1 MKYGKHT
8 YSQIKKWLVCAVK
21 QKLKDIFITNW
32 QLQIDNSSSGI
43 LYELIKT
50 KFRFENYLV
59 TLPFK
64 FRKVLRTRNN
74 RLSIETGR
82 WQQIPRDE
90 RICFLCKVTIGDDF
104 HFTCS
109 LECKELNDVRKQY
122 LKTYYCKKPNV
133 LKFCQLFNTENR
145 KALFNL
151 INLSGFTQ
159 VILSI
164 VS

>member
-1 MKYGKHT
+1 MSGIWETHVFPNE
-8 YSQIKKWLVCAVK
+8 KWLVCAVK

-32 QLQIDNSSSGI
+32 HLQIDNSSSGVI
-43 LYELIKT
+43 YKLIKNT
-50 KFRFENYLV
+50 FAFENYLV

-64 FRKVLRTRNN
+64 LRKALVQIRTRNN
-74 RLSIETGR
+74 RLPIETGR

-90 RICFLCKVTIGDDF
+90 RICFLCKANIGDEF
-104 HFTCS
+104 HFI

-122 LKTYYCKKPNV
+122 LKPYYCKRPTI
-133 LKFCQLFNTENR
+133 LKFFQLFNTENR
-145 KALFNL
+145 KALF
-151 INLSGFTQ
+151 LSRFTR